1 MLFEAFSEVL
11 GVVEELEE
19 CVGVDLV
26 GEVELVWCEGA
37 REGGPA
43 GVVAERVW
51 GVGVAGEWDF
61 GVEGVGGGVG
71 SDVGVVVLCVGRGV
85 GGV

>member
-1 MLFEAFSEVL
+1 LFEAFSEVL

-19 CVGVDLV
+19 YVGVDLV
-26 GEVELVWCEGA
+26 GDVELVWCESA
-37 REGGPA
+37 CEGGPA

-51 GVGVAGEWDF
+51 GVGVSGEGDF

-71 SDVGVVVLCVGRGV
+71 SGVGVVVLCVGRGV